1 MMDRIKFKEK
11 GMKNLIKK
19 SLMIIM
25 SICLVASPALASNV
39 KVSPKTGQKA
49 ISKGSAKAS
58 NDDAKFF
65 NNIETFTVTKA
76 NKSGSTY
83 ANHWSNYILDIGGGK
98 IDYETM
104 TNKEDSTVVYD
115 FAIEYINTDSSR
127 LVLYYSP
134 ASNRTSQEVAESIM
148 HLRKDSKVDI
158 VQLGGYNWYHISQ
171 DYTIPYGATT
181 YDDTYFR
188 VLDQKLI
195 TIMVSRDDTYDCD
208 AMRALHTMKPIEYDK
223 TDVAIANKV
232 AGVVDENA
240 GKVET
245 VETKAYKETDSSRR
259 DQAAEALARAMQQAY
274 EAGQT
279 DQANS
284 GETRET
290 VFQSMGPSGMGGDFI
305 DDEDWEL
312 EGDDEVEDDGRSDE

>member
-104 TNKEDSTVVYD
+104 TNKAGWAIVFCDWYRLSIIGL
-115 FAIEYINTDSSR
+115 FAR
-127 LVLYYSP
+127 
-134 ASNRTSQEVAESIM
+134 
-148 HLRKDSKVDI
+148 
-158 VQLGGYNWYHISQ
+158 
-171 DYTIPYGATT
+171 
-181 YDDTYFR
+181 
-188 VLDQKLI
+188 
-195 TIMVSRDDTYDCD
+195 
-208 AMRALHTMKPIEYDK
+208 
-223 TDVAIANKV
+223 
-232 AGVVDENA
+232 
-240 GKVET
+240 
-245 VETKAYKETDSSRR
+245 
-259 DQAAEALARAMQQAY
+259 
-274 EAGQT
+274 
-279 DQANS
+279 
-284 GETRET
+284 
-290 VFQSMGPSGMGGDFI
+290 
-305 DDEDWEL
+305 
-312 EGDDEVEDDGRSDE
+312 

>member
-1 MMDRIKFKEK
+1 
-11 GMKNLIKK
+11 MKSIFKK
-19 SLMIIM
+19 SIIIFM
-25 SICLVASPALASNV
+25 SICLMAHPAFASNV

-49 ISKGSAKAS
+49 IGKAATKTVE

-65 NNIETFTVTKA
+65 NNIETFNVVKA
-76 NKSGSTY
+76 NKTGTTY
-83 ANHWSNYILDIGGGK
+83 ANHWSNYIIDIGGGK
-98 IDYETM
+98 IDYETL

-115 FAIEYINTDSSR
+115 LAIEYLNTDSSR

-134 ASNRTSQEVAESIM
+134 ASNRTGQEVAESIM
-148 HLRKDSKVDI
+148 HLRKDSKVDVAQI
-158 VQLGGYNWYHISQ
+158 GGYNWYHIAQ
-171 DYTIPYGATT
+171 EYTIPYGATT

-195 TIMVSRDDTYDCD
+195 TIMVSRDDAYDCD
-208 AMRALHTMKPIEYDK
+208 AMRALRNMKPIEYDK
-223 TDVAIANKV
+223 TDVAAANRE
-232 AGVVDENA
+232 AGIVDANA

-245 VETKAYKETDSSRR
+245 VETKLYKETDSSRR

-274 EAGQT
+274 EAGLN
-279 DQANS
+279 DRSNS
-284 GETRET
+284 GETKET

-312 EGDDEVEDDGRSDE
+312 EGDDDGDDDSGSDE